1 MLLYAVGG
9 LVFFPCD
16 APDSEGGVCV
26 GLQLIAQCDAA
37 APCSPE
43 TLGGY
48 GLVVIGVGGQDLR
61 VGQGQ
66 AGD

>member
-9 LVFFPCD
+9 FVFFPCD

-43 TLGGY
+43 TLRG
-48 GLVVIGVGGQDLR
+48 
-61 VGQGQ
+61 
-66 AGD
+66 

>member
-16 APDSEGGVCV
+16 APDREGGVCV

-43 TLGGY
+43 TLRG
-48 GLVVIGVGGQDLR
+48 
-61 VGQGQ
+61 
-66 AGD
+66 